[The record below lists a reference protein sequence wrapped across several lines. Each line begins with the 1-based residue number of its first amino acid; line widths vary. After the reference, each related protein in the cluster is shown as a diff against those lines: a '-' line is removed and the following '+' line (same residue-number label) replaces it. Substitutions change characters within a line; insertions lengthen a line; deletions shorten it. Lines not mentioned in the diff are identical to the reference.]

1 MAMTHHLPP
10 SQDGKFPS
18 THSLKLFLTLACAV
32 PGSYAVVYCGNRVI
46 GYVGPFVSFYEV
58 VFGVFAIA
66 LAIGGTAYQII
77 KHRRP

>member
-1 MAMTHHLPP
+1 MAHHVPP
-10 SQDGKFPS
+10 SKDGAFP
-18 THSLKLFLTLACAV
+18 TTNVLKLLLTLAGASG
-32 PGSYAVVYCGNRVI
+32 GSYAVVYAGERVI

-58 VFGVFAIA
+58 WGGVFMVA

>member
-1 MAMTHHLPP
+1 MTHQVPTQH
-10 SQDGKFPS
+10 DGKFP
-18 THSLKLFLTLACAV
+18 TTNVLKLLLTLAGAGG
-32 PGSYAVVYCGNRVI
+32 GSYAVVYAGERVV
-46 GYVGPFVSFYEV
+46 GYVGPFVAFPEV